1 MNARR
6 LGGSIGSESR
16 HLYSARRL
24 GDWATQPVRG
34 FIHKNCLV
42 ELYAAPPLLNA
53 DRGRK
58 GKRDNEGLQMK
69 WGQLCNQSA
78 FSEKESAPLAKIPN
92 WATELEFWWEWTL
105 PLASHFYSS
114 SSCLASL
121 SRSQRS
127 PRCGGIEHGNL
138 CHHADSS
145 HIPLL
150 RICSMPG
157 MSSVGKKIS
166 QSFMEVRT
174 EGLLG
179 ARQWATKDWMNGS
192 GLLGGSQTTKAIIIH
207 EHLHKRQVRRG
218 GEARED
224 PYENIIFK

>member
-1 MNARR
+1 MQ
-6 LGGSIGSESR
+6 GGSETASINESR

-24 GDWATQPVRG
+24 GDWKKQPVSG

-78 FSEKESAPLAKIPN
+78 FSEKESASLAKNPN

-121 SRSQRS
+121 SRSHRS
-127 PRCGGIEHGNL
+127 PWCGRFKHGNL
-138 CHHADSS
+138 YHHVDSF
-145 HIPLL
+145 HLDLL
-150 RICSMPG
+150 PTGHCARW
-157 MSSVGKKIS
+157 KNTS
-166 QSFMEVRT
+166 QSFIWVHT
-174 EGLLG
+174 EGLLST
-179 ARQWATKDWMNGS
+179 RQGTIRTEWMEG
-192 GLLGGSQTTKAIIIH
+192 KA
-207 EHLHKRQVRRG
+207 LHSC
-218 GEARED
+218 GEARPQWRSKHMSPCIRE
-224 PYENIIFK
+224 EEKGLWNKV